1 MTKTEDTEI
10 LQGIKIWHG
19 DATAKDV
26 YVDFKG
32 TFKVIN
38 YGKVILRI
46 SCDSNYVVKINGM
59 KLRRDRHL
67 EIMQR
72 IFRKY
77 FRGSRLA
84 LRG

>member
-32 TFKVIN
+32 TFKPMN
-38 YGKVILRI
+38 SGKVILRM

-59 KLRRDRHL
+59 VAGFAACADYPRYRNYDEIDISKL
-67 EIMQR
+67 
-72 IFRKY
+72 
-77 FRGSRLA
+77 
-84 LRG
+84 